1 MGWGLFIKDRGGK
14 SIKKDDQLLL
24 WYISGNRD
32 EEVFENADA
41 IDIERSNAGRH
52 LSFGWGPHFC
62 MGSRMAELQLQ
73 ILWEE
78 VLGRFERIEVQAE
91 PERTLSSFV
100 KGYTHLPVTVK
111 RK

>member
-1 MGWGLFIKDRGGK
+1 
-14 SIKKDDQLLL
+14 
-24 WYISGNRD
+24 
-32 EEVFENADA
+32 
-41 IDIERSNAGRH
+41 
-52 LSFGWGPHFC
+52 
-62 MGSRMAELQLQ
+62 LQLQ

-78 VLGRFERIEVQAE
+78 VLDRFERIEVQAE